1 MLPSIDSVNH
11 LPLPYVPLSPHRRR
25 PLLAVSFKRDENHG
39 HTPMEHST
47 NLGRDNPTC
56 DTSPDSSWELTSQLT
71 RYRGHEQVHIDVPC
85 VTAAARSGSLVLAI
99 RISYYLFQ
107 RCNTAKATCA
117 GLTVVSVAPI
127 WPRPQKKAAS
137 ASVHGHKDKNGSEH
151 HCSGYKADSV
161 WNSKVRHEGIEW
173 SVAKNSVRTRYHEVP
188 ELTSVK

>member
-1 MLPSIDSVNH
+1 MTCPGLQTGLKNRHAPFERSSYLECDKLTSDVPSVS
-11 LPLPYVPLSPHRRR
+11 SP
-25 PLLAVSFKRDENHG
+25 
-39 HTPMEHST
+39 
-47 NLGRDNPTC
+47 
-56 DTSPDSSWELTSQLT
+56 ELTYHFT
-71 RYRGHEQVHIDVPC
+71 RYSGHKRENIDVPC

-161 WNSKVRHEGIEW
+161 RNSKVRHEGIEW
-173 SVAKNSVRTRYHEVP
+173 SVAKNSVRTGYHEVP